1 MIYNG
6 NSFQRSVSNFGMA
19 PKFLLSKVI
28 FENFIEYGLTIKEM
42 SALLGISEQTVY
54 RKDEFNFKKINYSE
68 STKIN

>member
-1 MIYNG
+1 
-6 NSFQRSVSNFGMA
+6 MA
-19 PKFLLSKVI
+19 PKFLLSKII

-54 RKDEFNFKKINYSE
+54 KKDEFNFKKINFSE